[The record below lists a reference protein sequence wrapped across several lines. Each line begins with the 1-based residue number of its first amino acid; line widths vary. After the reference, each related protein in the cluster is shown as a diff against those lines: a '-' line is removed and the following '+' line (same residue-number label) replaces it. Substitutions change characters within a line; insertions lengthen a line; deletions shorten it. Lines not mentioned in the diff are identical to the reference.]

1 MSTIYSYR
9 IIVKVD
15 QPNPDF
21 NLDLYELDGEV
32 LTDAIHQR
40 LVDFMA
46 TNPNRATTVDP
57 VNTVYIESDKLED
70 IVYLFQENLFPP
82 DSPDQEESLG
92 LTTLDEIDSLVE
104 NSIKAANPTK
114 EGLPKPPLYT
124 WTGSVDVNP
133 YGGNGRKII
142 YTIKKQP
149 TVPDSYVPDTTAYK
163 RRGLVKIQGEDQ
175 YKKAGESIGKNL
187 LANPAS
193 VSSNNETHTK
203 AVETDEQ
210 VENSIA
216 VSIWYFKNKT
226 TGDLN
231 TIEYTSKIPKATYLS
246 EYDRIKS
253 ILG

>member
-1 MSTIYSYR
+1 LQY
-9 IIVKVD
+9 
-15 QPNPDF
+15 F
-21 NLDLYELDGEV
+21 FE
-32 LTDAIHQR
+32 
-40 LVDFMA
+40 
-46 TNPNRATTVDP
+46 
-57 VNTVYIESDKLED
+57 
-70 IVYLFQENLFPP
+70 ENLFPP
-82 DSPDQEESLG
+82 DQD
-92 LTTLDEIDSLVE
+92 LTDIDEIETVVK
-104 NSIKAANPTK
+104 NAIKAANPTK
-114 EGLPKPPLYT
+114 EGLPKPPLFTST
-124 WTGSVDVNP
+124 WSTDVNP
-133 YGGNGRKII
+133 YGGNGRRII

-163 RRGLVKIQGEDQ
+163 RRGLVKIQGEEQ

-187 LANPAS
+187 LENPAS
-193 VSSNNETHTK
+193 VASNNETHTK

-216 VSIWYFKNKT
+216 VSIWYFKNQT